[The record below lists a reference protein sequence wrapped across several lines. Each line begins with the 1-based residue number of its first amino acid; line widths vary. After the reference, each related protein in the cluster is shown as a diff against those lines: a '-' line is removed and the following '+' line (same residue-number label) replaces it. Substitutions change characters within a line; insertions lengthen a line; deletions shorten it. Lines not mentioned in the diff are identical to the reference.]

1 MQKIV
6 LINHLKE
13 PGNKITG
20 ITNYL
25 FYLLDELLLGDD
37 FSYVLLTCW
46 DENNLP
52 DMLRGRNLKIITRPF
67 IESTPK
73 NILNQLFTVP
83 RLARELGCVLEF
95 NPNPV
100 GCFIGSVPL
109 VSTTHDLYF
118 NVSPGS
124 YKKRHRTWWNIFF
137 PLTLRRS
144 SKNISVSENTQRDL
158 LNFYPWA
165 TGKTCVVKEAACL
178 EGYVQPVER
187 GHFGLFVA
195 NITPNKGADVL
206 LKALAVLETRGC
218 PCRVFHIGR
227 DSDRYIERYTGEL
240 ALTSP
245 PEKLGYVAD
254 AQLCVQY
261 SQARFLVFPSLYE
274 GFGLPVLEAQKYGL
288 PVIAS
293 DIRVLKEVAGEGALY
308 FHVNDVEDLADKIQL
323 LMSDNNLWSEL
334 SAKAIMNERK
344 FSWQK
349 AAYETEQVFQ
359 GVLTRQAEC

>member
-165 TGKTCVVKEAACL
+165 TEKTCVVKEAACL

-274 GFGLPVLEAQKYGL
+274 GFGLPVVEAMACGT
-288 PVIAS
+288 PVITANVSAMPEAAGDAALLFDPHDAAALAERMAS
-293 DIRVLKEVAGEGALY
+293 VLG
-308 FHVNDVEDLADKIQL
+308 NSDLAATMRHRGLAQARQFD
-323 LMSDNNLWSEL
+323 WSHSGRAL
-334 SAKAIMNERK
+334 
-344 FSWQK
+344 
-349 AAYETEQVFQ
+349 AATY
-359 GVLTRQAEC
+359 LAALK